1 MMKKLILIALIFFVA
16 PAGVMAAGVGA
27 PLDKADIDLH
37 NTDSLQRGAKLFVN
51 YCLNC
56 HSAGYARY
64 NRVAADLGITDEQMS
79 ENMVFTTDENGEKSK
94 VGSLMKV
101 AMTEKYAKEAFGTKI
116 PDLTLVARVR
126 GTDWLYTYLRTFYLD
141 DSRPTGMNN
150 LVFPD
155 VGMPHVLW
163 ELQGHQK
170 AIVETTTDADGHEH
184 EAIVGFETVVPGSM
198 TGPEYDQAVRDLV
211 GFLAYMGEPVQLER
225 QKLGVYVLLFLAL
238 LFVVAYFLKK
248 EYWKDIH

>member
-16 PAGVMAAGVGA
+16 PAGALAAGGGA
-27 PLDKADIDLH
+27 PLDKANIDLH
-37 NTDSLQRGAKLFVN
+37 NQESLQRGAKLFVN

-64 NRVAADLGITDEQMS
+64 NRVAADLGITEEQMS
-79 ENMVFTTDENGEKSK
+79 ENMIFTTDDNGEKSK

-126 GTDWLYTYLRTFYLD
+126 GTDWLYTYLRTFYMD

-150 LVFPD
+150 IVFPD

-163 ELQGHQK
+163 ELQGYQK
-170 AIVETTTDADGHEH
+170 AVVETTTDADGHEH
-184 EAIVGFETVVPGSM
+184 EKIVGFETVVPGSM
-198 TGPEYDQAVRDLV
+198 SGPEYDQAVRDLV

-225 QKLGVYVLLFLAL
+225 KKLGVYVLLFLAL